1 MNLKLDGGDPS
12 IDANETEAATDA
24 NAMLRT
30 IKRLRNRAWLLRA
43 QAYIGLGLIVALAIT
58 LISVFSVNHIDK
70 YDGFINK
77 EKSRNPYDYQLM
89 ENRHNNL
96 SEKITELT
104 EAITTVKQD
113 LFSNKISNTTK
124 TLNTSIDIL
133 EGRSNELKKIKL
145 EIEER
150 LTKDR
155 ANLTLEINRL
165 REERDAAVRDGSERR
180 IMWILLGE
188 VSFRLGALVL
198 AIYLSSVVFNVTK
211 YLLRVADHLNSTADS
226 IDLLRISNLSIER
239 GIEALTPHAI
249 DFHIDDALS
258 MKLFKDLAGVFA
270 KVSKADKTST

>member
-1 MNLKLDGGDPS
+1 MSTDSNHIDSSTEPNELKLIS
-12 IDANETEAATDA
+12 DAS
-24 NAMLRT
+24 AMLKT
-30 IKRLRNRAWLLRA
+30 ITRLRNRAWLLRA
-43 QAYIGLGLIVALAIT
+43 QAYIGLALIVALAIT
-58 LISVFSVNHIDK
+58 LISVFSVNHQDK

-77 EKSRNPYDYQLM
+77 EKARNPYDYQLM
-89 ENRHNNL
+89 ETRHNTL
-96 SEKITELT
+96 AEKITELT
-104 EAITTVKQD
+104 ETIASVKQD
-113 LFSNKISNTTK
+113 LFSSKITNTTK

-133 EGRSNELKKIKL
+133 DSRSAELKKVKM
-145 EIEER
+145 EIEDR
-150 LTKDR
+150 LSKDR
-155 ANLTLEINRL
+155 TNLSLEINRL
-165 REERDAAVRDGSERR
+165 REERDAAIRDGSEKR

-258 MKLFKDLAGVFA
+258 MRLFKDLAGVFS
-270 KVSKADKTST
+270 KVSKTDKTSN

>member
-1 MNLKLDGGDPS
+1 MNTESDHNNTS
-12 IDANETEAATDA
+12 IDLNEAETNSDPK
-24 NAMLRT
+24 AMLKT
-30 IKRLRNRAWLLRA
+30 IMRLRNRALLLRA
-43 QAYIGLGLIVALAIT
+43 QAYIGLTLIVALAIT

-77 EKSRNPYDYQLM
+77 EKARNPYDYQLM
-89 ENRHNNL
+89 ENRHINL
-96 SEKITELT
+96 AEKITELT
-104 EAITTVKQD
+104 DAIASVKQD
-113 LFSNKISNTTK
+113 LFSSKISNTTK

-133 EGRSNELKKIKL
+133 DSRSNELKKIKI
-145 EIEER
+145 EIDDR
-150 LTKDR
+150 LNKDR
-155 ANLTLEINRL
+155 TNLTLEINRL
-165 REERDAAVRDGSERR
+165 REERDAAIRDGSERR

-198 AIYLSSVVFNVTK
+198 AIYLSSIVFNVTK

-258 MKLFKDLAGVFA
+258 MRLFKDLAGVFS
-270 KVSKADKTST
+270 KVSKTDKTSS